1 MRMPILWH
9 EQCYLNARSSLDYEL
24 EVLRRQQAKVDD
36 MAKRV
41 EFKRRQLVTAKAEG
55 RDTYDN
61 EQFLIR
67 RKAQ

>member
-1 MRMPILWH
+1 
-9 EQCYLNARSSLDYEL
+9 
-24 EVLRRQQAKVDD
+24 VLRRQQAKVDD